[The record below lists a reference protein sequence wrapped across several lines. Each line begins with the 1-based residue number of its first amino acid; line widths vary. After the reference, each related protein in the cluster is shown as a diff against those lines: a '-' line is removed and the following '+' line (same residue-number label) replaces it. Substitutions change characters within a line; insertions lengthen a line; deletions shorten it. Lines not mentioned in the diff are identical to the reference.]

1 MALWPAAPVEP
12 PLVPS
17 SGWPELRKT
26 TFLEGF
32 ASSGRSGGTEDD
44 IHDRFCSAGWLE
56 DDLCNRRPT
65 GVVLTSSLLPSPDAK
80 TTFRVDVGQAWG
92 AKTTFRDA
100 YGRP

>member
-17 SGWPELRKT
+17 PGWPELRKT

-44 IHDRFCSAGWLE
+44 IRDRFCSAGWLE

>member
-17 SGWPELRKT
+17 SGWPELRET

-44 IHDRFCSAGWLE
+44 IRDRFCADGWLE
-56 DDLCNRRPT
+56 DDLCNHCLT